1 MERQGRS
8 TPLPASLAS
17 LPLRTFRPRD
27 AEIAYSHPR
36 PQLARLVERG
46 LLHRVADGYYIV
58 VPQEMVGRRWLPG
71 LEAAAAG
78 IASAIYGADNVVLMG
93 VSAARVLGAIPRAL
107 AAAVV
112 AVPKQH
118 RPITLTDRSAVVR
131 FVKRHTDRLDAECV
145 QTPLGPTLATT
156 PEQTTLDLAHR
167 PLLGDAEVEVPSA
180 IAALYERSD
189 KKRMETIAVE
199 QRLTASLRRAENLAG
214 AHGGHGRTRPG
225 SPAVRRCTRT
235 G

>member
-1 MERQGRS
+1 MARQRKS
-8 TPLPASLAS
+8 TPLLANLAS
-17 LPLRTFRPRD
+17 LPLRTLRPRD

-36 PQLARLVERG
+36 AQLARLVERG
-46 LLHRVADGYYIV
+46 TLHRVADGYYIV
-58 VPQEMVGRRWLPG
+58 VPQEMVGHRWLPS

-107 AAAVV
+107 ATAVV

-118 RPITLTDRSAVVR
+118 RPITLTDRSAVVQ
-131 FVKRHTDRLDAECV
+131 FVKRDTNRLDAERV

-189 KKRMETIAVE
+189 KKRIEAIANE
-199 QRLTASLRRAENLAG
+199 QRLTASLRRAEIWAEARYEN
-214 AHGGHGRTRPG
+214 
-225 SPAVRRCTRT
+225 
-235 G
+235 